1 MIMMIIEMRVGIGER
16 IIEIAMAP
24 TGLEPV
30 LMMSPILAPIPVQ
43 MMRKEEEEE
52 EEEGEEIEEMIK
64 EIIEEIIEEL
74 IEIDQTGIIIGINFL
89 VI

>member
-1 MIMMIIEMRVGIGER
+1 MMIIEMRVGIGER

-52 EEEGEEIEEMIK
+52 EGEEIEEMIK

>member
-52 EEEGEEIEEMIK
+52 EGEEIEEMIK